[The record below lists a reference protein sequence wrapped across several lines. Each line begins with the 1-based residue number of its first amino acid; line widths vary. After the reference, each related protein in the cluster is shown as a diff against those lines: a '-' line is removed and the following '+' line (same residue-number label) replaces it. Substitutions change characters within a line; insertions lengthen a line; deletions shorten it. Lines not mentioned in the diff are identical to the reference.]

1 MYDFFIIKT
10 FRFKYQ
16 VVVSVF
22 PLLFFPFTCDFGR
35 NLDKKR
41 EGKKLLL
48 NNLVLK
54 NCTFSDRKSSF
65 VVSRFLVCGIF
76 YFFLFL

>member
-16 VVVSVF
+16 VVVSVS
-22 PLLFFPFTCDFGR
+22 PLLFFPFTRDFGR

-41 EGKKLLL
+41 EGKKVLL